1 MYILCSRFSKN
12 KAFHDTDPRLR
23 GKTYAKDCADL
34 LDWNQVSL
42 TTIQACVLLGAI
54 AVTEGN
60 SASENIYYAVA
71 CRIAQLLD
79 LPNCKTESRVEQEI
93 NIRSLFSLSTR
104 RGFCQVT
111 NYSRFIAWWSLCM
124 IDVWSSTGVR
134 LPRLLPPR
142 ENVPLPI
149 DEVVF
154 LGMSRDRGFD
164 ETIETNRNSSLLAE
178 MVRLNYILQQIN
190 DFNIRVAESKLDS
203 VAIQSDLEH
212 LSSQLDRWLDELP
225 DHIRDTRENLER
237 FSALGLGRVFV
248 AIYLGYYHFGQML
261 FYRFL
266 HEDSQSTSLRSQHY
280 ANKCKEH
287 AGRLCD
293 IVYASETVPNC
304 DAKYNMVGHVLVIA
318 STVQIHSLLFE
329 SNNTNVTLAKKRLE
343 KNFCILTQL
352 CALWPTLDVCMDRL
366 MAFHKACRESAD
378 TSFCMDQWMVRF
390 LVEFASPVTD
400 KTSHASDGGHWSL
413 AELGI
418 TSD

>member
-1 MYILCSRFSKN
+1 
-12 KAFHDTDPRLR
+12 
-23 GKTYAKDCADL
+23 
-34 LDWNQVSL
+34 
-42 TTIQACVLLGAI
+42 
-54 AVTEGN
+54 
-60 SASENIYYAVA
+60 
-71 CRIAQLLD
+71 
-79 LPNCKTESRVEQEI
+79 
-93 NIRSLFSLSTR
+93 
-104 RGFCQVT
+104 
-111 NYSRFIAWWSLCM
+111 M

-142 ENVPLPI
+142 PEVPLPM

-164 ETIETNRNSSLLAE
+164 ETVKTNRRSSLLAE
-178 MVRLNYILQQIN
+178 MVRLNDILQQIN

-203 VAIQSDLEH
+203 VAILSDVEH
-212 LSSQLDRWLDELP
+212 LSSLLDSWLDELP
-225 DHIRDTRENLER
+225 DHIRDTPENLEQY
-237 FSALGLGRVFV
+237 SALGLGRVFV

-266 HEDSQSTSLRSQHY
+266 HEDLQSSSLLSRQYS
-280 ANKCKEH
+280 NKCKEH

-293 IVYASETVPNC
+293 IVYSSETVPNC
-304 DAKYNMVGHVLVIA
+304 DVKYNMVGHVLLIA

-329 SNNTNVTLAKKRLE
+329 SNDLHLALARQRLE

-352 CALWPTLDVCMDRL
+352 CALWPTLDICMDRL

-378 TSFCMDQWMVRF
+378 TTFCMDQWMVRF

-400 KTSHASDGGHWSL
+400 KTFPSDSAQWSL

-418 TSD
+418 NPA

>member
-1 MYILCSRFSKN
+1 M
-12 KAFHDTDPRLR
+12 
-23 GKTYAKDCADL
+23 
-34 LDWNQVSL
+34 
-42 TTIQACVLLGAI
+42 
-54 AVTEGN
+54 
-60 SASENIYYAVA
+60 A
-71 CRIAQLLD
+71 CRMAQLLD
-79 LPNCKTESRVEQEI
+79 LPNCKTDSRVEREV
-93 NIRSLFSLSTR
+93 NIRT
-104 RGFCQVT
+104 
-111 NYSRFIAWWSLCM
+111 WWSLCM

-134 LPRLLPPR
+134 LPRLLAPR
-142 ENVPLPI
+142 KNVPLPM

-154 LGMSRDRGFD
+154 LQLSRDLGFD
-164 ETIETNRNSSLLAE
+164 DVIQTNQRSSLLAE
-178 MVRLNYILQQIN
+178 MVRLNHILQQIN
-190 DFNIRVAESKLDS
+190 DFNIRVAESKLD
-203 VAIQSDLEH
+203 AIDILSDVEH

-237 FSALGLGRVFV
+237 YSTMGLGRMFV

-266 HEDSQSTSLRSQHY
+266 HEDLESTSIRNRRY

-293 IVYASETVPNC
+293 IVYSSETVPDC

-329 SNNTNVTLAKKRLE
+329 SNEKNVTLAKMRLE
-343 KNFCILTQL
+343 KNFCIITQL

-378 TSFCMDQWMVRF
+378 TSFRMDQWMVRF
-390 LVEFASPVTD
+390 LVEFATPVTD
-400 KTSHASDGGHWSL
+400 KTSHESDGGHWSL

-418 TSD
+418 SSD

>member
-1 MYILCSRFSKN
+1 MARGKAPKILLYGMMALSARFSKN
-12 KAFHDTDPRLR
+12 AAFHGTDPRLR
-23 GKTYAKDCADL
+23 GKTYAKACANL

-79 LPNCKTESRVEQEI
+79 LPNCKMESRVEQEI
-93 NIRSLFSLSTR
+93 NIRT
-104 RGFCQVT
+104 
-111 NYSRFIAWWSLCM
+111 WWSLCM

-134 LPRLLPPR
+134 LPRLLPPK
-142 ENVPLPI
+142 ENVSLPI

-164 ETIETNRNSSLLAE
+164 ETIQTSRNSSLLAE

-203 VAIQSDLEH
+203 VAIQGDLED

-266 HEDSQSTSLRSQHY
+266 HEDSQSTSLRTRHY

-329 SNNTNVTLAKKRLE
+329 SNDTNVALAKERLE

-352 CALWPTLDVCMDRL
+352 CAVWPTLDVCMDRL

-400 KTSHASDGGHWSL
+400 KTSHASDGSQWSL